1 MDVYFVR
8 HGQTDG
14 NVGHRH
20 QHPET
25 ELNSLGMSQATAV
38 AKTIAAFKPT
48 HLITSTQLRAMET
61 ARIVAAATDLIPE
74 SYGPFEELHQPQAL
88 IGARLKSGVAIKY
101 MALWFCGI
109 KSASMHD
116 GETYAAFVERLAL
129 ARKHLETLPKDA
141 RVVVI
146 SHSIFINFFVEHMRH
161 PKRMNLIR
169 ALVRLTHIFTLKNTS
184 ITHVRYQQPRRGF
197 TGTGWHTVRGL

>member
-1 MDVYFVR
+1 MEVYLVR

-20 QHPET
+20 QHPNT
-25 ELNSLGMSQATAV
+25 DLNAHGIAQAKAV
-38 AKTIAAFKPT
+38 AAQIALLKPT

-74 SYGPFEELHQPQAL
+74 SYPPFEELHQSAAM
-88 IGARLKSGVAIKY
+88 IGERLTGAH
-101 MALWFCGI
+101 ALWYMSLWFFGV

-129 ARKHLETLPKDA
+129 ARKHLEELPPDA
-141 RVVVI
+141 RVVII
-146 SHSIFINFFVEHMRH
+146 SHSVFINFFVEHMRH

-169 ALVRLTHIFTLKNTS
+169 AVVRLTHILTLKNTS
-184 ITHVRYQQPRRGF
+184 ITHVRYAKPKLGYA
-197 TGTGWHTVRGL
+197 GTGWHHVWGK